1 MGNENGMEGKGSI
14 QTINYRLDKLE
25 ETLSRLSDLIVN
37 DRLQQKEL
45 EMVKVKLA
53 ELTAAVNAHDGR
65 LKTLEMQPVTAQAAR
80 WKQII
85 DAAFKFAIGAGLS
98 YIALKLGLSK

>member
-1 MGNENGMEGKGSI
+1 MTIRQKRTAWETKTAWKEKAAFRQSTIGS
-14 QTINYRLDKLE
+14 TNLK
-25 ETLSRLSDLIVN
+25 N

-45 EMVKVKLA
+45 EMVRVKLA

>member
-1 MGNENGMEGKGSI
+1 MENEGSI

-25 ETLSRLSDLIVN
+25 ETLSRLKDVIVN
-37 DRLQQKEL
+37 DRLQEKEL
-45 EMVKVKLA
+45 KDINSKLTD
-53 ELTAAVNAHDGR
+53 LTAKVNEYENR
-65 LKTLEMQPVTAQAAR
+65 LKELEMQPVVSQAAR

-85 DAAFKFAIGAGLS
+85 DAAFKFAVGAGLS

>member
-45 EMVKVKLA
+45 EMVRVKLA
-53 ELTAAVNAHDGR
+53 ELTAAVNAHDDR
-65 LKTLEMQPVTAQAAR
+65 LKILEMQPVTAQAAR

>member
-1 MGNENGMEGKGSI
+1 MENESNI

-25 ETLSRLSDLIVN
+25 ETLTQLKDVIVN

-45 EMVKVKLA
+45 ELIKSKLE
-53 ELTAAVNAHDGR
+53 ELTNAVNAHDGR
-65 LKTLEMQPVTAQAAR
+65 MKTLEMQPVAAQAAK
-80 WKQII
+80 WKQIA

-98 YIALKLGLSK
+98 FIAVKLGLNK